1 LYIYILQN
9 KEVDAMLNEVS
20 LSNALDAVVPITRFN
35 RGEASKIF
43 DEVKESGCKVVVKN
57 NIPACVML
65 TPEKFQEMVDMIEDQ
80 ALLAIA
86 EARLKYSSENTIS
99 FEDILAKDGLT
110 LADLDAM
117 EDVEIE

>member
-1 LYIYILQN
+1 
-9 KEVDAMLNEVS
+9 MLTEIS

-43 DEVKESGCKVVVKN
+43 DEVRESGCKVVVKN

-65 TPEKFQEMVDMIEDQ
+65 APEKFKEIINMIEDQ
-80 ALLAIA
+80 ALLAVA
-86 EARLKYSSENTIS
+86 EARVEYKSEKHHT
-99 FEDILAKDGLT
+99 FEDILAKDSLSFE
-110 LADLDAM
+110 DIDAM